1 MTTLSEKN
9 GNTRCW
15 ASYDIGT
22 RMDANNSDT
31 TVGTRAG
38 RGTIFAGRIA
48 SQLWSDVLIRT
59 RSEVVEVSP
68 DRWLALPIKL
78 SADDLAFYQGTGQG
92 WATPLEAALS
102 ALAFAP
108 GGETAPRETTTW
120 RPPEPKRK
128 LIRADEPSLF

>member
-1 MTTLSEKN
+1 
-9 GNTRCW
+9 
-15 ASYDIGT
+15 
-22 RMDANNSDT
+22 MDANNSDT

-68 DRWLALPIKL
+68 GRWLALPIRL

-102 ALAFAP
+102 AP

>member
-1 MTTLSEKN
+1 
-9 GNTRCW
+9 
-15 ASYDIGT
+15 
-22 RMDANNSDT
+22 MDANNSDT
-31 TVGTRAG
+31 TAGTRAG

-68 DRWLALPIKL
+68 DRWLALPIRL
-78 SADDLAFYQGTGQG
+78 SADDLAFCRNTGQG
-92 WATPLEAALS
+92 WATPLQAALS

-108 GGETAPRETTTW
+108 GDETAPRETTTW
-120 RPPEPKRK
+120 RPAEPKRK